1 VKVAFITGRVPYPL
15 NTGGRIRTF
24 HLLKEISHVHRVTL
38 LTAVETA
45 EEESALAALRERIPN
60 LGVRAVKVPPRRA
73 PIRKIARAIW
83 NPMDPLPYTWAAFRH
98 SRFSDNVHSALRET
112 QYDLLHCD
120 HIQVA
125 YALLGVDAPP
135 RLINEHNIEHI
146 LIGRL
151 AEHAPDTLRRAAILW
166 QARKTRVSELRTL
179 AAFQRC
185 VVVSDVDR
193 LEIGRM
199 LPGLPVT
206 VVPNGVDVATFTVR
220 SGTYSPYLMVFTG
233 AMDWRPNIDGIA
245 WFVSEALPRIR
256 QRIPQADLVV
266 VGRNPSGALIRKLGA
281 SGVTFTGTVEDVR
294 PYMERAALIVVPLR
308 VGGGTRLKILE
319 AWAMGKPVLSTS
331 IGAEGLPAIDGRN
344 IALADT
350 AEELA
355 EEAARLLNEP
365 EAAARLGTAGR
376 NVVEDRFAWERI
388 AEQLLGA
395 YESTV
400 SDGLSRDRVVVNRAR
415 ASGSGWR

>member
-1 VKVAFITGRVPYPL
+1 MNVAFITSRVPYPL
-15 NTGGRIRTF
+15 NLGGSIRTF
-24 HLLKEISHVHRVTL
+24 HLLKAISQVHRVTL
-38 LTAVETA
+38 LTAVETTD
-45 EEESALAALRERIPN
+45 EESALTALRERIPN
-60 LGVRAVKVPPRRA
+60 LGVRAVKVPRRRA
-73 PIRKIARAIW
+73 PIRKLARALW

-98 SRFSDNVHSALRET
+98 ARFSDNVRAALRESP
-112 QYDLLHCD
+112 YDLLHCD

-125 YALLGVDAPP
+125 YALPGVDAPP
-135 RLINEHNIEHI
+135 RLINEHNIEHV

-151 AEHAPDTLRRAAILW
+151 AEHAPDALRRAAILW

-193 LEIGRM
+193 LEIERM

-206 VVPNGVDVATFTVR
+206 VVPNGVDVASFTVR
-220 SGTYSPYLMVFTG
+220 SGPSWPYHIVFTG
-233 AMDWRPNIDGIA
+233 AMDWRPNIDGVA

-256 QRIPQADLVV
+256 GRIPQAELVV
-266 VGRNPSGALIRKLGA
+266 VGRNPSEALIRKLEG

-294 PYMERAALIVVPLR
+294 PYMERAALVVVPLR

-331 IGAEGLPAIDGRN
+331 IGAEGLPAINGQN

-355 EEAARLLNEP
+355 GEAARLLKEP
-365 EAAARLGTAGR
+365 EVAARLGAAGR
-376 NVVEDRFAWERI
+376 KVVEDRFAWERV
-388 AEQLLGA
+388 AEPLLGA

-400 SDGLSRDRVVVNRAR
+400 SNGRRRDRVVSLA
-415 ASGSGWR
+415 